1 MKNILITGAFGFI
14 GLHLLAELKK
24 YKYNLFT
31 FSRSKKKLANHFS
44 GNLLD
49 ENNFDEILNH
59 IKPQIIIHLAWET
72 TPSRFYN
79 HKSNIKWSSATI
91 NLIEKFF
98 LQGGEKFIFS
108 STCDEYEIK
117 ANEKNINELNTCK
130 PKTLYGKSKNL
141 VSNFLEKNFKNKSL
155 ILRNFFVCGPGE
167 NKNKLLSSIILN
179 LNNDISINLR
189 RPNDLIDFI
198 DVRDVAKII
207 SQFAVD
213 KNYGIFNIGSA
224 TSNTPLNLTKKIIKI
239 KGKFDN
245 KDIINNTKQ
254 AEVIRI
260 ISDNSKLK
268 NTLKYEIKFNI
279 NKTISDLIK
288 IYDV

>member
-14 GLHLLAELKK
+14 GLHLLTELKK
-24 YKYNLFT
+24 SKYNLFT
-31 FSRSKKKLANHFS
+31 FSRTKKKLSNHFS

-49 ENNFDEILNH
+49 ENNFDELLNH

-72 TPSRFYN
+72 TPPEFY
-79 HKSNIKWSSATI
+79 HHQSNIKWSSATI
-91 NLIEKFF
+91 NLIEKFY
-98 LQGGEKFIFS
+98 LHGGEKFIFS
-108 STCDEYEIK
+108 STCDEYGIK
-117 ANEKNINELNTCK
+117 TNEKNINELNACK

-141 VSNFLEKNFKNKSL
+141 VSNFLKKNYKNKSV

-179 LNNDISINLR
+179 LNNNITINLR

-198 DVRDVAKII
+198 DVRDVANII

-213 KNYGIFNIGSA
+213 KNYGIFNIGSGS
-224 TSNTPLNLTKKIIKI
+224 SNTPLNLTKKIIKI
-239 KGKFDN
+239 KGKFNN
-245 KDIINNTKQ
+245 KKLINKTKQ
-254 AEVIRI
+254 EEVIGI

-268 NTLKYEIKFNI
+268 NTLKYKMKFNI